1 MYNPLHP
8 IFATPNTGYLF
19 DSWEGVGIENTF
31 LNNTSTLLNEN
42 KTIKAKFK
50 IDPDFTG
57 GGNPSDQDCMHLVF
71 YPTQRKPVHHRVL
84 EHNATGWV
92 DINATSKS
100 GI

>member
-1 MYNPLHP
+1 MQSLPN
-8 IFATPNTGYLF
+8 FATPNTGYLF

-57 GGNPSDQDCMHLVF
+57 GGNPLGPGLH
-71 YPTQRKPVHHRVL
+71 T
-84 EHNATGWV
+84 
-92 DINATSKS
+92 
-100 GI
+100 